1 MRLTLVLK
9 YLKDLA
15 NMLADI
21 DLQRRQQMET
31 LEILRLSQDRLQYL
45 SCHDPLTGLRNR
57 IHFEEQLN
65 AMDKQQ
71 LLPAAVM
78 VLDLDGLKQINDSL
92 GHQAGDLLL
101 KTAAAIIRDAAP
113 AESTVSR
120 IGGDEFAILLTDAD
134 LSVVETIRQQ
144 IAARVLHYNADHP
157 ALPVGISA
165 GIAVATSKPL
175 SMREL
180 FKQADANMYQ
190 DKKSRKQNAGKEA
203 P

>member
-1 MRLTLVLK
+1 
-9 YLKDLA
+9 
-15 NMLADI
+15 
-21 DLQRRQQMET
+21 
-31 LEILRLSQDRLQYL
+31 
-45 SCHDPLTGLRNR
+45 
-57 IHFEEQLN
+57 
-65 AMDKQQ
+65 MDKQQ

-134 LSVVETIRQQ
+134 LSVVETIRQR